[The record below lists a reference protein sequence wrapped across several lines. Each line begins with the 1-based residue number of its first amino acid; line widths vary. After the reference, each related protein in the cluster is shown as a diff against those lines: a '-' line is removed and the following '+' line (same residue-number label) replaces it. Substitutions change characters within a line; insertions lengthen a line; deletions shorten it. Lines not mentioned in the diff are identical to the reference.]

1 MEEYISTL
9 DSECPTVKDE
19 YLTKLDDL
27 NVEMSQMF
35 MKLYQEDLTQ
45 EQFNAMLARIDAIL
59 AEAQKIVDEA
69 KEAEKGCNRHQRHHC
84 QQAVKAG
91 KVYSIDGKRISKSAK
106 GLVVINGK
114 KVILK

>member
-1 MEEYISTL
+1 MDEYISTL

-69 KEAEKGCNRHQRHHC
+69 KEAEQG
-84 QQAVKAG
+84 ATG
-91 KVYSIDGKRISKSAK
+91 ISGITVSRLSRLARFTLSTASA
-106 GLVVINGK
+106 
-114 KVILK
+114 

>member
-1 MEEYISTL
+1 MDEYISTL

-19 YLTKLDDL
+19 YLTKLDL

-69 KEAEKGCNRHQRHHC
+69 KEAEKVATGISGITVSRLSR
-84 QQAVKAG
+84 QARFTLSTA
-91 KVYSIDGKRISKSAK
+91 SA
-106 GLVVINGK
+106 
-114 KVILK
+114 

>member
-1 MEEYISTL
+1 MDEYISTL

-35 MKLYQEDLTQ
+35 MKLYQEDSTQ

-69 KEAEKGCNRHQRHHC
+69 KEAEKVATGISGITVSRLSR
-84 QQAVKAG
+84 QARFTLSTA
-91 KVYSIDGKRISKSAK
+91 SA
-106 GLVVINGK
+106 
-114 KVILK
+114 